1 MESSDSYR
9 DVLDGSYSIRLS
21 KQNTRI
27 LANVGFAS
35 WIAWSLGQACLPNG
49 ILPVDF
55 AMMFSNGVMVALGAS
70 IIRIAD
76 PRWGQLPFLG
86 AYFGLG
92 CLHPFWMLPLTEIA
106 RFAARAVA
114 PTLPVPS
121 NNAMMF
127 TVTGIVLGT
136 VVALDVRKWW
146 ALAIMV
152 AATSLA
158 TWLAE
163 QQLNGVPLHGRFHT
177 IGLPAFAL
185 HAGVATSLWLAWLIR
200 SRRDRY
206 ATPPTPKA

>member
-1 MESSDSYR
+1 MASSDSYR

-21 KQNTRI
+21 KRNTLI

-49 ILPVDF
+49 ILPFDF
-55 AMMFSNGVMVALGAS
+55 AMMFSNGIMVALCATM
-70 IIRIAD
+70 IRIAD

-92 CLHPFWMLPLTEIA
+92 CLHPFWMLPLTEMA
-106 RFAARAVA
+106 RLAARAVA

-127 TVTGIVLGT
+127 TVTGVVLGT
-136 VVALDVRKWW
+136 VVAFDVRKWW

-158 TWLAE
+158 TWLAD

-177 IGLPAFAL
+177 IGLPASAL
-185 HAGVATSLWLAWLIR
+185 HIGLATSLWLAWLCR
-200 SRRDRY
+200 FRHSLP
-206 ATPPTPKA
+206 ATHPTP